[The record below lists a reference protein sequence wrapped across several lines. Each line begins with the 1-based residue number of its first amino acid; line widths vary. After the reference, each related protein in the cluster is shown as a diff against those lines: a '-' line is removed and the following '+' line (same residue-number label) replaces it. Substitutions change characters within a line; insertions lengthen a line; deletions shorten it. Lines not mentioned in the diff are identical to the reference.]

1 MAARVARCLVAARRC
16 AVPALGRVTCGT
28 AATWSRPA
36 VRAVSTATP
45 AVHSAATPELPPQG
59 ARFQGKVAVVTGAG
73 RDIGAATA
81 LRLAAEGAKVVVHCH
96 ASVAGAEGIVGLIR
110 DQGGEAVMVQAD
122 LATEEGADALSKAA
136 ASLGAEV
143 HVLVHNSGGL
153 VQRRSLA
160 EMDLAFLRRV
170 MDLNFTSLFMVAQRL
185 APMMPAGSAI
195 VTLSSQ
201 AARDGGGPGAGA
213 YAASKGAVHTY
224 TRSLAKELGAKGV
237 RVNTVTPGMIATGF
251 HDQFTAPEVRTNVAN
266 ATLIKREGSA
276 EEVASVIAFLASDD
290 AGYVTGTA
298 LDINGGLAFSG

>member
-1 MAARVARCLVAARRC
+1 MATRIARRVAMAARVASVGPLRRVPRCT
-16 AVPALGRVTCGT
+16 ALANSRV
-28 AATWSRPA
+28 
-36 VRAVSTATP
+36 VRTVSTATP
-45 AVHSAATPELPPQG
+45 PVHSGSTPDLTVQSS
-59 ARFQGKVAVVTGAG
+59 RFQGKVAVVTGAG

-96 ASVAGAEGIVGLIR
+96 ASVAGAEGVVGLIR

-122 LATEEGADALSKAA
+122 LATEEGAEALSKGAA
-136 ASLGAEV
+136 ALGPHV

-153 VQRRSLA
+153 VQRRALA
-160 EMDLAFLRRV
+160 DMDLAFLRRV

-185 APMMPAGSAI
+185 APSMPPGSAI

-224 TRSLAKELGAKGV
+224 TRSLAKELGANGV
-237 RVNTVTPGMIATGF
+237 RVNTVSPGMIATGF
-251 HDQFTAPEVRTNVAN
+251 HDEFTAPEVRTNVAN
-266 ATLIKREGSA
+266 ATLLKREGSA

-290 AGYVTGTA
+290 ASYLTGTA